1 MANLQTTRAMIERRT
16 LGWGLKVEPLG
27 GEDYTRA
34 DIALTGGDTQL
45 VEGRAALLQDLRLAF
60 CTGRGT
66 DPLNLGFGFDGAR
79 LIAEEEDRAL
89 LRERLRAAA
98 AIVVDADPRISRVVD
113 VQLGGD
119 PAVAPRPEGTSG
131 DLVRALW
138 ITVTFDTLTGER
150 ISVDLGS
157 LDENG

>member
-1 MANLQTTRAMIERRT
+1 MAELLTARELIERRT
-16 LGWGLKVEPLG
+16 LGWGLRVEPLG
-27 GEDYTRA
+27 GADYTRV
-34 DIALTGGDTQL
+34 DIALAAGETPL
-45 VEGRAALLQDLRLAF
+45 VAGRAALIQDLRLAF

-66 DPLNLGFGFDGAR
+66 DPLNLAFGFDGAR

-98 AIVVDADPRISRVVD
+98 AIVVDADPRVSRVVD
-113 VQLGGD
+113 VQVGAD
-119 PAVAPRPEGTSG
+119 PALAARPDATAG
-131 DLVRALW
+131 DLVRERW

-150 ISVDLGS
+150 VSVDLGS